1 MITEL
6 PTPTHAERLAAAAA
20 TTAAARSHVD
30 DHAALA
36 ATVHRLQAAAVA
48 GELDDTGAADL
59 VKQSEA
65 LRISEIVLP
74 RKQAVLRDALAA
86 EYTVAAEVLESLALA
101 LDPLAKDAAAA
112 ADLLTAAMIHPAA
125 AELRGDTGQGYHRD
139 TGRTILEG
147 YAHGVYPASML
158 AERIET
164 ARRTNFGAA
173 HVPAAA
179 REILAS
185 WEAEVQGI
193 KAGTAA
199 LKAAL
204 RAVEKISAS

>member
-1 MITEL
+1 MNQSIQSN
-6 PTPTHAERLAAAAA
+6 ADRLAAAAA
-20 TTAAARSHVD
+20 VTSKARAEVD
-30 DHAALA
+30 SHAALA
-36 ATVHRLQAAAVA
+36 AEVDRLKTLAGE
-48 GELDDTGAADL
+48 GELDDAGAADL
-59 VKQSEA
+59 VKKSEA
-65 LRISEIVLP
+65 LRVSEIVLP
-74 RKQAVLRDALAA
+74 RKQAVLRDAQSA

-179 REILAS
+179 TEIVAS

-193 KAGTAA
+193 RAGTAL

-204 RAVEKISAS
+204 RAVQKISAS

>member
-1 MITEL
+1 MTIT
-6 PTPTHAERLAAAAA
+6 TATHAGRLADAAEI
-20 TTAAARSHVD
+20 TAKARSHVD

-36 ATVHRLQAAAVA
+36 AEVDRLKTLAGE
-48 GELDDTGAADL
+48 GELDDAGAADL
-59 VKQSEA
+59 VKKSEA
-65 LRISEIVLP
+65 LRVSEIVLP
-74 RKQAVLRDALAA
+74 RKQAVLRDAQSA

-179 REILAS
+179 AEIVAS

-193 KAGTAA
+193 RAGTAL

-204 RAVEKISAS
+204 RAVQKISAS